1 MAQLAANRP
10 VPSTLQQRM
19 DMADGVIVDMVMTA
33 STTIYEG
40 AFVGFV
46 PGTGTIHPLVDND
59 CFAGIALEGKVSN
72 ATAGSTKCK
81 VFICGFFQH
90 AITSLVVA
98 DVGKVC
104 FAVSGTSD
112 SSIDITSD
120 TLPAIGR
127 IANFVSAGV
136 GIIHMKVPGARSGAA
151 GDATLGYDAVE
162 L

>member
-10 VPSTLQQRM
+10 VPNTLQQRM
-19 DMADGVIVDMVMTA
+19 DLAGGVELNMVMTA

-40 AFVGFV
+40 AFVGIV
-46 PGTGTIHPLVDND
+46 PGTGTVAPLVDTHS
-59 CFAGIALEGKVSN
+59 FAGIALEKKVSDG
-72 ATAGSTKCK
+72 TAGSTKIK
-81 VFICGFFQH
+81 VFCGGYFQH

-104 FAVSGTSD
+104 FCVSGTSD
-112 SSIDITSD
+112 SSIDITST

-127 IANFVSAGV
+127 IVNFVSAGV
-136 GIIHMKVPGARSGAA
+136 GVIKMKNCGQREGMSDA
-151 GDATLGYDAVE
+151 ATLTYTAVE

>member
-10 VPSTLQQRM
+10 VPNTLQQRLDLAGGVVL
-19 DMADGVIVDMVMTA
+19 DMEMTV

-40 AFVGFV
+40 AFVGYA
-46 PGTGTIHPLVDND
+46 PGTGTVHPLVDAD
-59 CFAGIALEGKVSN
+59 SWAGIALEKKVSD
-72 ATAGSTKCK
+72 ATAGSTKIK
-81 VFICGFFQH
+81 VFHGGYFRH

-104 FAVSGTSD
+104 FCVSGTSD
-112 SSIDITSD
+112 NSIDITST

-127 IANFVSAGV
+127 VVNFVSAGI
-136 GIIHMKVPGARSGAA
+136 GIILMKTTGTVAGASGTTYTA
-151 GDATLGYDAVE
+151 GE

>member
-10 VPSTLQQRM
+10 VPNTLAQRL
-19 DMADGVIVDMVMTA
+19 DLAGGVVLDMVMTA

-40 AFVGFV
+40 ALVGYV
-46 PGTGTIHPLVDND
+46 PGTGTIHPLVNAD

-81 VFICGFFQH
+81 VYACGYFQH
-90 AITSLVVA
+90 AITSLAVT

-104 FAVSGTSD
+104 FCVSGTSD
-112 SSIDITSD
+112 SSIDVAST

-127 IANFVSAGV
+127 VASFVSTGI
-136 GIIHMKVPGARSGAA
+136 GIIHMKDCGQRA
-151 GDATLGYDAVE
+151 GSSDAATLRYVAVE
-162 L
+162 N